1 MATILVVD
9 DSASD
14 QDLAG
19 QCVKDSGADA
29 VFARH
34 GREALEIVERDHP
47 DAVLTDLRMPEMD
60 GLELV
65 KRLAESHPNIPC
77 VLMTAHGS
85 EQIAIDALRAG
96 ATSYVPK
103 DNLIRNLGDALKTV
117 LEAAEATRQRDQV
130 RMLLRESL
138 SRFTLGFET
147 DGARALISYIQD
159 VMRALNFCDDSTLLR
174 IATALSEAIT
184 NAVEHGN
191 LELES
196 TLRESG
202 DDGAYHRLGQERVTQ
217 LPYCQR
223 RVFITA
229 TLTQLE
235 ARFVIRDEGLGF
247 DPSTLPDPTDPE
259 HLLRPS
265 GRGIMLMRTF
275 MDDISFNERGNEVT
289 MLKCR
294 AD

>member
-9 DSASD
+9 DSMSD
-14 QDLAG
+14 RGLAG
-19 QCVKDSGADA
+19 ECVENSGAVA
-29 VFARH
+29 IFARH
-34 GREALEIVERDHP
+34 GREALEVVERDHP
-47 DAVLTDLRMPEMD
+47 DVVLTDLRMPEMD

-65 KRLAESHPNIPC
+65 KQLTESHPNIPT

-85 EQIAIDALRAG
+85 EQIAVEALRAG
-96 ATSYVPK
+96 ATSYIPK
-103 DNLIRNLGDALKTV
+103 DNLIQDLSEALKTV
-117 LEAAEATRQRDQV
+117 LEAAEATRQRDHV
-130 RMLLRESL
+130 RMLLKESV
-138 SRFTLGFET
+138 SQFVLGFES
-147 DGARALISYIQD
+147 GGSRALISFLQD
-159 VMRALNFCDDSTLLR
+159 VMKGLSFCDESTLLR

-184 NAVEHGN
+184 NAIDHGN

-202 DDGAYHRLGQERVTQ
+202 DDAYHRLGQERVTQ
-217 LPYCQR
+217 VPYCQR

-229 TLTQLE
+229 TLTPLE
-235 ARFVIRDEGLGF
+235 ARFAIRDEGSGF

-259 HLLRPS
+259 YLLKPS

-275 MDDISFNERGNEVT
+275 MDDISFNDQGNEVT
-289 MLKCR
+289 MIKRR